1 MDKQYVALPD
11 PTWERMNSGWGGGG
25 GGGGGVVLFRS
36 VTSSMPG
43 KSNFISTY

>member
-25 GGGGGVVLFRS
+25 GSFS
-36 VTSSMPG
+36 VG
-43 KSNFISTY
+43 DIIHAG